1 MRVPAEPPEGDALTA
16 RDGSEARAAARGV
29 VAPAG
34 ANPVLRSVVLDL
46 CARHGARQILCLGR
60 GGEPLGRAL
69 RQAGYAVGEMDA
81 GGHRTTA
88 RADFAPASPTGAA
101 GSDSGAPPSEPGR
114 FDIALNLESPEPFA
128 ALGARVALAADRL
141 RPGGLLLLPTPYRSA
156 LKSRIVAL
164 CDRWR
169 PRHDRSH
176 GPSWSKPRLM
186 PLLESHGFVLVEA
199 IGVRDAS
206 WRLRTVVWV
215 ARQGRRPPA

>member
-1 MRVPAEPPEGDALTA
+1 
-16 RDGSEARAAARGV
+16 
-29 VAPAG
+29 
-34 ANPVLRSVVLDL
+34 VVLDL

-141 RPGGLLLLPTPYRSA
+141 RPGGLLLLPTPYRGSLTHRVSA
-156 LKSRIVAL
+156 LYA
-164 CDRWR
+164 RWR
-169 PRHDRSH
+169 SRHGRSR
-176 GPSWSKPRLM
+176 GDPSGSKPPLK
-186 PLLESHGFVLVEA
+186 PLLESHGFVLVEVV
-199 IGVRDAS
+199 GVRDAS